1 MDADLQGQFPAT
13 LAAVFAGQV
22 LPVSYLN
29 MALIVCSSRRPTLGS
44 CPTEK
49 IRMCSPTM
57 VMKSEKKETTSQ
69 GSSRPPD
76 NRGRWLSGNYN
87 SWGGGG
93 FICSSAREG
102 GRKGFPC
109 WGNKYSNRL
118 TVTNIKSNFP
128 QLILT
133 WCRRCSRVQKI
144 HHYKRPSFRLMPIRM
159 KFSLNFPGNIWIQ
172 TGLNHWINV
181 SNLKS
186 CLRKHLRATQNE
198 RTVF

>member
-29 MALIVCSSRRPTLGS
+29 MALIVCSSRRPTLGN

-87 SWGGGG
+87 SWGDL
-93 FICSSAREG
+93 SAVAPGREAE
-102 GRKGFPC
+102 KGFHA
-109 WGNKYSNRL
+109 GA
-118 TVTNIKSNFP
+118 TNI
-128 QLILT
+128 QID
-133 WCRRCSRVQKI
+133 
-144 HHYKRPSFRLMPIRM
+144 
-159 KFSLNFPGNIWIQ
+159 
-172 TGLNHWINV
+172 
-181 SNLKS
+181 
-186 CLRKHLRATQNE
+186 
-198 RTVF
+198 